1 MKNICLLILVVISVF
16 AIGCNDNS
24 DDTGQPDL
32 YFPVQKEVQESEMLV
47 LLPGK
52 LVIDNTG
59 YLRVNVTNDLHA
71 LIIWP
76 YGYSLKIEGKEMWI
90 INDKGQAVARV
101 GDTVKLGGGFVDASV
116 AEERMGHA
124 LPENAKGP
132 YFLSNQQ

>member
-1 MKNICLLILVVISVF
+1 
-16 AIGCNDNS
+16 
-24 DDTGQPDL
+24 
-32 YFPVQKEVQESEMLV
+32 
-47 LLPGK
+47 
-52 LVIDNTG
+52 VIDDAG
-59 YLRVNVTNDLHA
+59 YLRVNVTNDLHT

-101 GDTVKLGGGFVDASV
+101 GDTVELGGGFVDASV

-132 YFLSNQQ
+132 YFLSNRQ